1 MAKDLVS
8 FQLVKLLEARGV
20 ENIFGLCGHTLI
32 GFLDALKDSNIRYIS
47 VRHEQIAAH
56 AADGY
61 ARGKGCKVP
70 GVVMTHLGP
79 GLTNATTGVAE
90 AGLNSIPMVV
100 IAGDVPTCYFGRHPH
115 QEVNMHADASQYE
128 IYRPF
133 VKRAWRVDRPELLP
147 EVIDKAFRL
156 AVTGRP
162 GPVLVDIPMDIFEME
177 IDTRF
182 FEQRINNLPELPKP
196 GMDEKTAM
204 EIATMLGDAKNPVL
218 YPGGGVISSG
228 AASALTEL
236 ANWLDIPVLYTLMGK
251 GSIPDDDPHAVGM
264 TGFWGTEF
272 NNTLA
277 MNADVM
283 MAIGTRLSEADCSS
297 WYQAETF
304 DMPPTK
310 LIHIDINQ
318 EELGRNF
325 DTAIGANCDARLA
338 LEAILAAAKK
348 KYPKGVKR
356 PAVLKAIAK
365 SKAEYKKTLV
375 TAQNSAQF
383 PMRPERIL
391 KDLRDVLPRD
401 GYVVADVGW
410 NENGVGQ
417 QFDIYEAG
425 TFVAPG
431 GLCTMGYGPSAAL
444 GVKVANP
451 DKKVVALI
459 GDGGMGTNVS
469 PFATAAMDNVAVV
482 WVVMN
487 NCAFGTIAGLERQ
500 HYDHQ
505 FGTLF
510 MRDGKPYSPDF
521 AAIAEGYG
529 IKGYQI
535 TKAEDF
541 KPTLKKA
548 LESNEP
554 CVIDV
559 RMENAPV
566 VTWGCWNINDMYRK
580 RGQKKP
586 WRQWQWED
594 IEPWYMKELRDVKS
608 KARSKDLAEKAK
620 MLAAQKPA
628 AKKTAAKKKK

>member
-1 MAKDLVS
+1 MQKDLVAY
-8 FQLVKLLEARGV
+8 QLVKFLESRGV
-20 ENIFGLCGHTLI
+20 EKIFGLCGHTVI
-32 GFLDALKDSNIRYIS
+32 GFLDALKDSKIKYIS

-79 GLTNATTGVAE
+79 GITNATTGVAE

-100 IAGDVPTCYFGRHPH
+100 IAGDVPSCYFGRHPH

-147 EVIDKAFRL
+147 EIMDKAFRL

-162 GPVLVDIPMDIFEME
+162 GPVLVDIPMDIFSME

-182 FEQRINNLPELPKP
+182 FEFRMHNSPELPKP
-196 GMDEKTAM
+196 SIDEATAE
-204 EIATMLGDAKNPVL
+204 EIATMLAEAKDPIL

-228 AASALTEL
+228 GAEALTAL
-236 ANWLDIPVLYTLMGK
+236 AEHLEIPVLYTLMGK
-251 GSIPDDDPHAVGM
+251 GSIPDDNPLAVGM

-272 NNTLA
+272 NNTMA
-277 MNADVM
+277 MKADVM
-283 MAIGTRLSEADCSS
+283 LAIGTRLSEADCSS
-297 WYQAETF
+297 WYIGETF
-304 DMPPTK
+304 DVPPTK

-318 EELGRNF
+318 EEVGRNF
-325 DTAIGANCDARLA
+325 NTAIGAICDAKMA
-338 LEAILAAAKK
+338 LEAILAAAKR
-348 KYPKGVKR
+348 KYPSGVKR
-356 PAVLKAIAK
+356 PEKIKAIAEA
-365 SKAEYKKTLV
+365 KAEYKATLV
-375 TAQNSAQF
+375 KAQESAQY

-391 KDLRDVLPRD
+391 KDLRDVLPKD

-410 NENGVGQ
+410 NKNGVGQ

-444 GVKVANP
+444 GVKIANP

-469 PFATAAMDNVAVV
+469 PFATGAMDHVAVV

-505 FGTLF
+505 FGTTF
-510 MRDGKPYSPDF
+510 MCDGEQYSPDF
-521 AAIAEGYG
+521 AAIGEAYG
-529 IKGYQI
+529 IKGYKI

-541 KPTLKKA
+541 KPA
-548 LESNEP
+548 LEEALASEKP

-566 VTWGCWNINDMYRK
+566 VTWGCWNINDIYRK
-580 RGQKKP
+580 RGEEKP

-594 IEPWYMKELRDVKS
+594 TTPWYMEELR
-608 KARSKDLAEKAK
+608 
-620 MLAAQKPA
+620 AQK
-628 AKKTAAKKKK
+628 TKKK

>member
-1 MAKDLVS
+1 MQKDLVA
-8 FQLVKLLEARGV
+8 FQLVKFLEARGV
-20 ENIFGLCGHTLI
+20 EKIFGLCGHTVI
-32 GFLDALKDSNIRYIS
+32 GFLDALKDSSIQYIS

-61 ARGKGCKVP
+61 ARGKNCRVP
-70 GVVMTHLGP
+70 GVLMTHLGP

-100 IAGDVPTCYFGRHPH
+100 IAGDVPSCYFGRHPH

-147 EVIDKAFRL
+147 EVMDKAFRL

-162 GPVLVDIPMDIFEME
+162 GPVLVSVPMDIFSME

-182 FEQRINNLPELPKP
+182 FEARMNNLPELPKP
-196 GMDEKTAM
+196 GMDEATAE
-204 EIATMLGDAKNPVL
+204 EIATLLAEAKNPVL

-228 AASALTEL
+228 GAKALTEL
-236 ANWLDIPVLYTLMGK
+236 ATHLEIPVLYTLMGK
-251 GSIPDDDPHAVGM
+251 GSIPDNHPMAVGM

-272 NNTLA
+272 NNTTA

-283 MAIGTRLSEADCSS
+283 MAIGTRLSEADSSS
-297 WYQAETF
+297 WYMGETF
-304 DMPPTK
+304 DVPPTK

-318 EELGRNF
+318 EEIGRNF
-325 DTAIGANCDARLA
+325 NTVIGAICDAKAA

-348 KYPKGVKR
+348 KYPYGVKR
-356 PAVLKAIAK
+356 PEKTAAIAAA
-365 SKAEYKKTLV
+365 KAAYKETLV
-375 TAQNSAQF
+375 AAQNSPQF

-391 KDLRDVLPRD
+391 KDLREALPKD

-410 NENGVGQ
+410 NKNGVGQ
-417 QFDIYEAG
+417 QFDIYEPG

-469 PFATAAMDNVAVV
+469 PFATGAMDNVAVV

-510 MRDGKPYSPDF
+510 MKDGEPYSPDF
-521 AAIAEGYG
+521 AAIAEAYG

-541 KPTLKKA
+541 KPA
-548 LESNEP
+548 LEEALASNKP

-566 VTWGCWNINDMYRK
+566 VTWGCWNINDIYRK
-580 RGQKKP
+580 RGEEKP
-586 WRQWQWED
+586 WRQWSWEET
-594 IEPWYMKELRDVKS
+594 EPWYMAELR
-608 KARSKDLAEKAK
+608 E
-620 MLAAQKPA
+620 QKR
-628 AKKTAAKKKK
+628 KQK

>member
-1 MAKDLVS
+1 MKKDLVS
-8 FQLVKLLEARGV
+8 FQMVDFLEKRGV
-20 ENIFGLCGHTLI
+20 EKIFGLCGHTVI
-32 GFLDALKDSNIRYIS
+32 GFLDALKDSKIQYIS

-61 ARGKGCKVP
+61 ARGKGCQIP
-70 GVVMTHLGP
+70 GVLLTHLGP

-100 IAGDVPTCYFGRHPH
+100 IAGDVPTCYYGRHPH
-115 QEVNMHADASQYE
+115 QEVNMHADASQFE

-147 EVIDKAFRL
+147 EIMDKAFRL
-156 AVTGRP
+156 AVSGRP
-162 GPVLVDIPMDIFEME
+162 GPVLVSIPMDIFSMSL
-177 IDTRF
+177 DTRF
-182 FEQRINNLPELPKP
+182 FEYRADNKPLLPKP
-196 GMDEKTAM
+196 GMDPGTAE
-204 EIATMLGDAKNPVL
+204 EIARRLGEAKNPVL

-228 AASALTEL
+228 ASKALTEL
-236 ANWLDIPVLYTLMGK
+236 AEFLEIPVLYTLMGK
-251 GSIPDDDPHAVGM
+251 GSIPDDNPLAVGM

-272 NNTLA
+272 NNTTA
-277 MNADVM
+277 MEADVLL
-283 MAIGTRLSEADCSS
+283 AVGTRLSEADCSS
-297 WYQAETF
+297 WYIDETF
-304 DMPPTK
+304 DVPPTK

-318 EELGRNF
+318 EEIGRNF
-325 DTAIGANCDARLA
+325 PTAMGVNCDAKLA
-338 LEAILAAAKK
+338 LEAILEAAKK
-348 KYPKGVKR
+348 LFPGGVKH
-356 PAVLKAIAK
+356 PDKIKSIAEVKSAYKASLA
-365 SKAEYKKTLV
+365 A
-375 TAQNSAQF
+375 AQTSGQY

-410 NENGVGQ
+410 NKNGVGQ

-469 PFATAAMDNVAVV
+469 PYATAAVDDIAVV

-487 NCAFGTIAGLERQ
+487 NCAFGTIAGLENQ

-510 MRDGKPYSPDF
+510 KRGGEAYSPDF
-521 AAIAEGYG
+521 AAIAEAYG
-529 IKGYQI
+529 IKGY
-535 TKAEDF
+535 KVERAEDF
-541 KPTLKKA
+541 KPA
-548 LESNEP
+548 LEEALASGKP

-559 RMENAPV
+559 RMENAHV
-566 VTWGCWNINDMYRK
+566 ITWGCWNINDIYRK
-580 RGQKKP
+580 RDEAETKP
-586 WRQWQWED
+586 WRVWPWQDELQ
-594 IEPWYMKELRDVKS
+594 PWYMKELRD
-608 KARSKDLAEKAK
+608 E
-620 MLAAQKPA
+620 
-628 AKKTAAKKKK
+628 KTAAREKLMADRKRRSRDGQ

>member
-1 MAKDLVS
+1 MAKDLVA
-8 FQLVKLLEARGV
+8 FQLVKFLEARGV
-20 ENIFGLCGHTLI
+20 ENIFGLCGHTVI
-32 GFLDALKDSNIRYIS
+32 GFLDALKESKIRYIS

-61 ARGKGCKVP
+61 ARGKNCKVP

-100 IAGDVPTCYFGRHPH
+100 IAGDVPSCYFGRHPH

-147 EVIDKAFRL
+147 EVMDKAFRL

-162 GPVLVDIPMDIFEME
+162 GPVLVSIPMDIFSME
-177 IDTRF
+177 LDTRF
-182 FEQRINNLPELPKP
+182 FEQRMHNFPELPKP
-196 GMDEKTAM
+196 GLSEAAAE
-204 EIATMLGDAKNPVL
+204 EIATMLAEAKAPIL

-228 AASALTEL
+228 GAKALAEL
-236 ANWLDIPVLYTLMGK
+236 AEHLEIPVLYTLMGK
-251 GSIPDDDPHAVGM
+251 GSIPDDSPLAVGM

-272 NNTLA
+272 NNTTA
-277 MNADVM
+277 MKADVM
-283 MAIGTRLSEADCSS
+283 MAVGTRLSEADCSS
-297 WYQAETF
+297 WYQGETF
-304 DMPPTK
+304 DVPPTK

-318 EELGRNF
+318 EEVGRNF
-325 DTAIGANCDARLA
+325 PTAVGAICDAKEA

-348 KYPKGVKR
+348 KYPNGVKR
-356 PAVLKAIAK
+356 PEVVQAIAE
-365 SKAEYKKTLV
+365 SKAAYKATLV
-375 TAQNSAQF
+375 EAQNSAQY

-391 KDLRDVLPRD
+391 KDLREALPKD

-410 NENGVGQ
+410 NKNGVGQ
-417 QFDIYEAG
+417 QFEIYEPG

-431 GLCTMGYGPSAAL
+431 GLCTMGYGPSAAI

-451 DKKVVALI
+451 GKKVVALI

-469 PFATAAMDNVAVV
+469 PFATGAMDEVAVV

-510 MRDGKPYSPDF
+510 KKKNGEQYSPDF
-521 AAIAEGYG
+521 AAIGEAYG
-529 IKGYQI
+529 IKGYKV
-535 TKAEDF
+535 TKAEEF
-541 KPTLKKA
+541 KPMLEEA
-548 LESNEP
+548 LASDKP

-566 VTWGCWNINDMYRK
+566 VTWGCWNINDIYRK
-580 RGQKKP
+580 RGEEKP
-586 WRQWQWED
+586 WRQWQWE
-594 IEPWYMKELRDVKS
+594 ETVPWYMAELR
-608 KARSKDLAEKAK
+608 E
-620 MLAAQKPA
+620 QKT
-628 AKKTAAKKKK
+628 KK

>member
-1 MAKDLVS
+1 MAKDLVA
-8 FQLVKLLEARGV
+8 FQLVKFLEARGV
-20 ENIFGLCGHTLI
+20 ENIFGLCGHTVI
-32 GFLDALKDSNIRYIS
+32 GFLDALKESKIRYIS

-61 ARGKGCKVP
+61 ARGKDCKVP

-100 IAGDVPTCYFGRHPH
+100 IAGDVPSCYFGRHPH

-147 EVIDKAFRL
+147 EVMDKAFRL

-162 GPVLVDIPMDIFEME
+162 GPVLVSIPMDIFSME

-182 FEQRINNLPELPKP
+182 FEQRMHNFPELPKP
-196 GMDEKTAM
+196 GLSEAAAE
-204 EIATMLGDAKNPVL
+204 EIATMLAEAKAPIL

-228 AASALTEL
+228 GAKALTEL
-236 ANWLDIPVLYTLMGK
+236 AEHLEIPVLYTLMGK
-251 GSIPDDDPHAVGM
+251 GSIPDDSPLAVGM

-272 NNTLA
+272 NNTTA
-277 MNADVM
+277 MKADVM
-283 MAIGTRLSEADCSS
+283 MAVGTRLSEADCSS
-297 WYQAETF
+297 WYQGETF
-304 DMPPTK
+304 DVPPTK

-318 EELGRNF
+318 EEIGRNF
-325 DTAIGANCDARLA
+325 PTAVGAICDAKEA
-338 LEAILAAAKK
+338 FEAILAAAKK
-348 KYPKGVKR
+348 KYPNGVKR
-356 PAVLKAIAK
+356 PEIVKAIAE
-365 SKAEYKKTLV
+365 SKAAYKATLV
-375 TAQNSAQF
+375 EAQNSAQY

-391 KDLRDVLPRD
+391 KDLREALPKD

-410 NENGVGQ
+410 NKNGVGQ
-417 QFDIYEAG
+417 QFEIYEPG

-431 GLCTMGYGPSAAL
+431 GLCTMGYGPSAAI

-469 PFATAAMDNVAVV
+469 PFATGAMDEVAVV

-510 MRDGKPYSPDF
+510 KKKNGEQYSPDF
-521 AAIAEGYG
+521 AAIGEAYG
-529 IKGYQI
+529 IKGYKV
-535 TKAEDF
+535 TKAEEF
-541 KPTLKKA
+541 KPMLEEA
-548 LESNEP
+548 LASNKP

-566 VTWGCWNINDMYRK
+566 VTWGCWNINDIYRK
-580 RGQKKP
+580 RGEEKP

-594 IEPWYMKELRDVKS
+594 TTPWYMAELR
-608 KARSKDLAEKAK
+608 E
-620 MLAAQKPA
+620 QKT
-628 AKKTAAKKKK
+628 KK

>member
-1 MAKDLVS
+1 MQKDLVS
-8 FQLVKLLEARGV
+8 YQLVKFLEERGV
-20 ENIFGLCGHTLI
+20 EKIFGLCGHTVI
-32 GFLDALKDSNIRYIS
+32 GFLDALRESKIRFIS

-61 ARGKGCKVP
+61 ARGKGCRVP

-79 GLTNATTGVAE
+79 GLTNATTGIAE
-90 AGLNSIPMVV
+90 AGLNSIPIVM

-147 EVIDKAFRL
+147 EIMDKAFRL
-156 AVTGRP
+156 ALTGRP
-162 GPVLVDIPMDIFEME
+162 GPVLVSVPMDIFSMP

-182 FEQRINNLPELPKP
+182 FEARMHGSTELPRA
-196 GMDEKTAM
+196 GLTDADAEK
-204 EIATMLGDAKNPVL
+204 IATMLAEAESPIL

-228 AASALTEL
+228 GSAALTKL
-236 ANWLDIPVLYTLMGK
+236 ATHLEIPVLYTLMGK
-251 GSIPDDDPHAVGM
+251 GAIPDDHPLAVGM

-272 NNTLA
+272 NNRTA
-277 MNADVM
+277 MEADVM
-283 MAIGTRLSEADCSS
+283 MAIGTRLSEADTSS
-297 WYQAETF
+297 WYMGETF
-304 DMPPTK
+304 DVPPTK
-310 LIHIDINQ
+310 LIHIDIDPQ
-318 EELGRNF
+318 EIGRNF
-325 DTAIGANCDARLA
+325 PTAIGAICDARTA
-338 LEAILAAAKK
+338 LEQIAAAAER
-348 KYPKGVKR
+348 KYPNGIKR
-356 PAVLKAIAK
+356 PEKVRAIAEA
-365 SKAEYKKTLV
+365 KAKYRAMIED
-375 TAQNSAQF
+375 AQRSDQY

-410 NENGVGQ
+410 NKNGVGQ

-444 GVKVANP
+444 GVKVAHP

-469 PFATAAMDNVAVV
+469 PFATAAVDGIAVV
-482 WVVMN
+482 WIVMN
-487 NCAFGTIAGLERQ
+487 NCAFGTIAGLTRQ

-510 MRDGKPYSPDF
+510 VKDGEPYSPDF
-521 AAIAEGYG
+521 AKIGEAYG
-529 IKGYQI
+529 IRGYKVESTDAFKQI
-535 TKAEDF
+535 
-541 KPTLKKA
+541 LKEA
-548 LESNEP
+548 LDSDEP

-566 VTWGCWNINDMYRK
+566 VTYGCWNINDIYRK
-580 RGQKKP
+580 RDEMEKP
-586 WRQWQWED
+586 WRQWSFETE
-594 IEPWYMKELRDVKS
+594 ITPWYMPEVLEEKKIRGDRE
-608 KARSKDLAEKAK
+608 RS
-620 MLAAQKPA
+620 
-628 AKKTAAKKKK
+628 